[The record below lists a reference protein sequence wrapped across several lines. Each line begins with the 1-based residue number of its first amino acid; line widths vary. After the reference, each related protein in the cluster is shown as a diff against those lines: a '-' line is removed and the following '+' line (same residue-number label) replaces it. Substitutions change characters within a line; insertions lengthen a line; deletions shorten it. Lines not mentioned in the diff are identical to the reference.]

1 MRKLDFYPRLAL
13 RSLRLNGKF
22 YLPYLLSGVVSA
34 AMLYDILFLNM
45 NTGVARLKGANAV
58 QGLLG
63 FGALIV
69 ALFSFALICYTN
81 GFLMKRRQKE
91 LGLYNIL
98 GMEKRHLARLLFWE
112 TVYSALICILGG
124 LLLGILLSKLFLLLL
139 CAIIRTS
146 VPFGFEVPGEAVLY
160 TAVVFG
166 GIYLFT
172 FLLNL
177 FRLGRVRPIEL
188 LKGSE
193 TGEREPRTKWLL
205 ALMGFVTMAAGYYL
219 SVTVQD
225 PLRALGIFFIAVMLV
240 IIGTYCLFIAGSIW
254 VLKALR
260 KNKKFYYQ
268 PRHFTNLSGMLHRM
282 KRNGAGLA
290 TICILSTMVLVTIS
304 TTLCLYA
311 GADRVIGSLYGREV
325 QTYVFGGG
333 PENREKVMAV
343 YEQVL
348 RERGV
353 EGRNLTAFCAYAD
366 EPEYNWRTAA
376 APYFDRGV
384 TEEVLGDPSGQVF
397 LTYVGCDVDKD
408 ANTYELRLAL
418 ESGVNDLCSDPAFA
432 YDRTFTDDGR
442 GDRFDYWSSLGGF
455 FFIGLFLGSLFL
467 MAAVLIVYYKQV
479 SEGYEDVRSFQIMQQ
494 VGMAQSEVKATIQT
508 QIMSVFFLPLL
519 VAACHTA
526 GAFPMTEKLI
536 ALFGLSNQRLFL
548 LCSAV
553 TLLIFALVYYLVY
566 RLTAREYYRIV
577 KR

>member
-1 MRKLDFYPRLAL
+1 MNKRGFYPRLAA

-22 YLPYLLSGVVSA
+22 YLPYILSGTISA
-34 AMLYDILFLNM
+34 AMLYDVLFLGM
-45 NTGVARLKGANAV
+45 NTGIARGSVSA
-58 QGLLG
+58 LLG
-63 FGALIV
+63 FGALVV
-69 ALFSFALICYTN
+69 ALFSLALILYTN
-81 GFLMKRRQKE
+81 GFLMKRRQQE

-98 GMEKRHLARLLFWE
+98 GMEKRHMARLLLWE
-112 TVYSALICILGG
+112 GVYTALICIGGG

-139 CAIIRTS
+139 CAIIRLE

-160 TAVVFG
+160 TVVGFG
-166 GIYLFT
+166 SIYLIT

-177 FRLGRVRPIEL
+177 FRLGRVKPIEL
-188 LKGSE
+188 LKGTES
-193 TGEREPRTKWLL
+193 GEREPKTKWLL
-205 ALMGFVTMAAGYYL
+205 ALVGFVSMAAGYYL

-240 IIGTYCLFIAGSIW
+240 IIGTYALFTAGSIW

-260 KNKKFYYQ
+260 RNKKFYYQ
-268 PRHFTNLSGMLHRM
+268 PRHFTAVSGMLHRM
-282 KRNGAGLA
+282 KRNAAGLA
-290 TICILSTMVLVTIS
+290 TICILSTMVLVTVS

-311 GADRVIGSLYGREV
+311 GADQLIGSLYGREV

-343 YEQVL
+343 YERVL

-366 EPEYNWRTAA
+366 EPEYNWRTVA

-384 TEEVLGDPSGQVF
+384 TEEVLGDPSGEVF
-397 LTYVGCDVDKD
+397 FTYVGCDVDKD
-408 ANTYELRLAL
+408 VNTYELRLAL
-418 ESGVNDLCSDPAFA
+418 ESAVYDLCSDPTFA

-467 MAAVLIVYYKQV
+467 MAAVLIVYYKQI
-479 SEGYEDVRSFQIMQQ
+479 SEGYEDARSFQIMQQ
-494 VGMAQSEVKATIQT
+494 VGMAQSEVKATIQS

-526 GAFPMTEKLI
+526 GAFPMTKKILR
-536 ALFGLSNQRLFL
+536 LFGLSNTELFV
-548 LCSAV
+548 LCSAA
-553 TLLIFALVYYLVY
+553 TLVIFALVYYFIY